1 VIAQRLTQSVQ
12 TIPAISLSVSIDMRR
27 ARAVLL
33 SGRDAGLSQLTYTHL
48 CLRAIACALR
58 AYPAVNRVW
67 RSVAGSPCYR
77 SIGAANVGL
86 AVAGEDTLLV
96 PTIGDA
102 GTGTLAELVR
112 ATEQAVRR
120 ARAGALSA
128 TDSRP
133 AAIILS
139 NLGMYRVE
147 AFQAIIDPE
156 QTAILATGR
165 VSEQVVA
172 LEGGIHVVPRLQA
185 TLTIDHRVADGALA
199 ARFLGTIVEHLEQDD
214 D

>member
-1 VIAQRLTQSVQ
+1 
-12 TIPAISLSVSIDMRR
+12 
-27 ARAVLL
+27 
-33 SGRDAGLSQLTYTHL
+33 
-48 CLRAIACALR
+48 
-58 AYPAVNRVW
+58 VW

-199 ARFLGTIVEHLEQDD
+199 ARFRGHGRQPVARNLCDRFLFTLRPGAGRLVERDGTRHRQADLPGSDLGRRRRRGSSR
-214 D
+214 